1 MLLQISIKNFALIDN
16 ITISFYEGFN
26 VLSGE
31 TGAGKSI
38 LIDAINFVMGDKF
51 NKDLIRTGEERTYV
65 EAVFS
70 VENSKTVEYMKELG
84 LDEDNIVILSR
95 ETFQNGRSISKINGK
110 SSVLSSLKEI
120 SKSLIDIHGQHENQ
134 NLLDVNNHLNYLDS
148 FSHDTIHNE
157 LENYKAIFSKY
168 QNIITKIQR
177 LKGND
182 DAQNN
187 INFLKYQIE
196 DIDNGKLVPGE
207 EEQLNNDYK
216 VLSHAEKINFSVN
229 SAYSYLKEYGEGSS
243 AYDLIYSSM
252 KDLSSIEK
260 HMEQIKNIN
269 KGLVEI
275 SYNLEEIINDLRNL
289 KETVVYDEESMEKIN
304 TRLYEIASYK
314 KKYNRSVEDIL
325 CYRKELETQYE
336 ELINSEEI
344 IKGLEKE
351 KSLLKE
357 QLDILGEKLHNIRQ
371 SAALNLEGKI
381 MDEFCHIG
389 LEKSTFKV
397 EVLMQDAYHNN
408 GKDKVQFL
416 ISTNPGEPL
425 KPMERIVSG
434 GELSR
439 IMLALKTVFVDKDET
454 PSIIFDEVDTGISG
468 RVAQSV
474 AEKMYLIST
483 KHQVLCVT
491 HLPQIAAMSDVNFL
505 VAKDVVEQKTYTSIK
520 SLKAEEK
527 TEEIARM
534 IGGVEITKV
543 TLDNAEEMVKLAE
556 EKKNILINGK
566 RKEN

>member
-38 LIDAINFVMGDKF
+38 LIDAINFVMGNKF
-51 NKDLIRTGEERTYV
+51 NKDLIRTGEDKTYV

-70 VENSKTVEYMKELG
+70 VENSKTAEILKELNI
-84 LDEDNIVILSR
+84 DEDNIVILSR

-110 SSVLSSLKEI
+110 SAVLSSLKEI

-134 NLLDVNNHLNYLDS
+134 NLLEINNHLMYLDS
-148 FSHDTIHNE
+148 FAQDTIYNE
-157 LENYKAIFSKY
+157 LEKYRNIFEKY
-168 QNIITKIQR
+168 QNVRTKIQR

-182 DAQNN
+182 DVQNN
-187 INFLKYQIE
+187 INFLKFQIE
-196 DIDNGKLVPGE
+196 DIDNGKLESGE
-207 EEQLNNDYK
+207 EEQLNNEYK
-216 VLSHAEKINFSVN
+216 VLSHAEKINYSVN
-229 SAYSYLKEYGEGSS
+229 SAYSSLKEFGEGSS
-243 AYDLIYSSM
+243 AYDLIYSAS
-252 KDLSSIEK
+252 KDLASIEK

-269 KGLVEI
+269 RALTEV

-289 KETVVYDEESMEKIN
+289 KETVVYDEEAMGKIN
-304 TRLYEIASYK
+304 TRLYEIANYK

-325 CYRKELETQYE
+325 SYREELENQYE
-336 ELINSEEI
+336 ELVNSEEI
-344 IKGLEKE
+344 IRELELE
-351 KSLLKE
+351 ESLLKTE
-357 QLDILGEKLHNIRQ
+357 LDSVAEKLHNIRQ
-371 SAALNLEGKI
+371 SAAQVLESKV
-381 MDEFCHIG
+381 MYEFQDIG

-397 EVLMQDAYHNN
+397 EVLMQDSYMNN

-416 ISTNPGEPL
+416 ISTNPGEPM
-425 KPMERIVSG
+425 KSMERIVSG

-439 IMLALKTVFVDKDET
+439 IMLALKTVFVDKDAT
-454 PSIIFDEVDTGISG
+454 PSIIFDEIDTGISG

-474 AEKMYLIST
+474 AEKMYKISA

-505 VAKDVVEQKTYTSIK
+505 VAKDVVNEKTYTSIS
-520 SLKAEEK
+520 SLKADEK
-527 TEEIARM
+527 TKEIARM

-543 TLDNAEEMVKLAE
+543 TLDNAEEMIRLAE
-556 EKKNILINGK
+556 NKKSTLINK
-566 RKEN
+566 IE